1 MPQVQSEIDEL
12 RARLARLENAG
23 AKPRGRTNMIGASR
37 YLDIS
42 EETLRRMHE
51 RGNGPPRVRMG
62 ARGWSYSYAELDAW
76 LAAQR

>member
-12 RARLARLENAG
+12 RARLARLEHAG
-23 AKPRGRTNMIGASR
+23 ANLRGRTNMVGASR

-51 RGNGPPRVRMG
+51 RGNGPPRVRIG
-62 ARGWSYSYAELDAW
+62 ARGWSYRYDDLDAW
-76 LAAQR
+76 LAAQK